1 MKLSESKTY
10 YNLAKAYAGEC
21 QARTRYEFIEYG
33 ARKEGLKAL
42 AEELFAQPSQG
53 SRAAVVVQLFFGA
66 GFAQIAGE
74 VCVISLVS
82 VAMIV
87 AYARRGIWD
96 TRARPSTKGNAA
108 YSALCAL
115 GVSVVVLGIRGDV
128 AAAVVTGICTFVLC
142 FSLLCALM
150 AYMQRRQK
158 HEADELDD

>member
-1 MKLSESKTY
+1 MKLCLRQKTVLDEREMQEMY
-10 YNLAKAYAGEC
+10 
-21 QARTRYEFIEYG
+21 RIEH
-33 ARKEGLKAL
+33 RGLWAMYTL
-42 AEELFAQPSQG
+42 LC
-53 SRAAVVVQLFFGA
+53 AAVVVQLFFGA

-128 AAAVVTGICTFVLC
+128 AVAVVTGICTFVLC

>member
-1 MKLSESKTY
+1 MKLCLRQKTVLDEREMQEMY
-10 YNLAKAYAGEC
+10 
-21 QARTRYEFIEYG
+21 RIEH
-33 ARKEGLKAL
+33 RGLWAMYTL
-42 AEELFAQPSQG
+42 LC
-53 SRAAVVVQLFFGA
+53 AAVVVQLFFGA

-128 AAAVVTGICTFVLC
+128 AAAIVTGICTFVLC

>member
-1 MKLSESKTY
+1 MKLCLRQKTVLDEREMQEMY
-10 YNLAKAYAGEC
+10 
-21 QARTRYEFIEYG
+21 RIEH
-33 ARKEGLKAL
+33 RGLWAMYTL
-42 AEELFAQPSQG
+42 LC
-53 SRAAVVVQLFFGA
+53 AAVVVQLFFGA

-158 HEADELDD
+158 HEADELDA

>member
-1 MKLSESKTY
+1 MKLCLRQKTVLDEREMQEMY
-10 YNLAKAYAGEC
+10 
-21 QARTRYEFIEYG
+21 RIEH
-33 ARKEGLKAL
+33 RGLWAMYTL
-42 AEELFAQPSQG
+42 LC
-53 SRAAVVVQLFFGA
+53 AAVVVQLFFGA

-150 AYMQRRQK
+150 AYMKRRQK